1 MANAETG
8 SATGQGAGSGGVRF
22 FQYYHVGPAEQ
33 LGAYGWGISQFGGII
48 NGALTFTLDGL
59 LAADTNGNNGSATQI
74 RLNSVTGLP
83 TSGTNFILINNEEIS
98 YTGINRK

>member
-1 MANAETG
+1 MVTSIPTTTTITITMASVETG
-8 SATGQGAGSGGVRF
+8 AGGTASGGVKY

-48 NGALTFTLDGL
+48 LGAITTTLNGS

-74 RLNSVTGLP
+74 TLNSVAGLP
-83 TSGTNFILINNEEIS
+83 HYRNKLYSNW
-98 YTGINRK
+98 Y